1 MSDSPRTLKF
11 TKTWLEFECEEDTLA
26 FDFLWRTRTMHF
38 LSRSQALSI
47 VMEEERVRVRI
58 YAWPFFS
65 RVWIDKLGD
74 TTAPHTVVKSG

>member
-1 MSDSPRTLKF
+1 
-11 TKTWLEFECEEDTLA
+11 
-26 FDFLWRTRTMHF
+26 MHF

-47 VMEEERVRVRI
+47 VMEEERVRVRT

>member
-1 MSDSPRTLKF
+1 
-11 TKTWLEFECEEDTLA
+11 
-26 FDFLWRTRTMHF
+26 MHF

-74 TTAPHTVVKSG
+74 SSTHCCKIGVMKLHPGLLRRLNERLCERHGAMPWCPEPANTSVH